1 MNLIEKIE
9 HEGRILAYI
18 IPSTARPER
27 TTFLTP
33 PEDKQQVGFVVY
45 PGGGTI
51 KRHYHKPMK
60 REIHGTSE
68 VLVVRSGLC
77 EVDLYDTH
85 GDERKLVTTKTLKT
99 GDVLVLVS
107 GGHGFR
113 VKEDTVFLEV
123 KQGPYLGMDD
133 KEAF

>member
-18 IPSTARPER
+18 IPATARPER

-45 PGGGTI
+45 PGGGAI
-51 KRHYHKPMK
+51 KRHFHKPFK

-68 VLVVRSGLC
+68 VLVVRTGRC

-85 GDERKLVTTKTLKT
+85 DAERKLVATRVLGT
-99 GDVLVLVS
+99 GDVLVLVA
-107 GGHGFR
+107 GGHAFR
-113 VKEDTVFLEV
+113 IEEDTVFLEV
-123 KQGPYLGMDD
+123 KQGPDLGVDD

>member
-1 MNLIEKIE
+1 MELIDKIE
-9 HEGRILAYI
+9 HEGRILAYV
-18 IPSTARPER
+18 IPAAARPER

-45 PGGGTI
+45 AGGGTI
-51 KRHYHKPMK
+51 RRHYHKPFR

-68 VLVVRSGLC
+68 VLVVRQGLC
-77 EVDLYDTH
+77 EVDLFDMQ
-85 GDERKLVTTKTLKT
+85 GGEGALVATRTLRS

-113 VKEDTVFLEV
+113 VLEDTVFLEV
-123 KQGPYLGMDD
+123 KQGPYLGTDD